1 MPAIAGNTSLYIGTS
16 GAPGLDAPNG
26 RSLTVRLARQAGDTK
41 LRFSYRIVAPRSANL
56 VSALVRVGS
65 EGASPGDA
73 MYGIGNMATPTEM
86 LTVGGKLVF
95 ASVAAEME
103 VPLPADATDHVLFV
117 IAPNNIFCFPGGSS
131 SEGVLLDDLRLE

>member
-1 MPAIAGNTSLYIGTS
+1 
-16 GAPGLDAPNG
+16 
-26 RSLTVRLARQAGDTK
+26 
-41 LRFSYRIVAPRSANL
+41 
-56 VSALVRVGS
+56 
-65 EGASPGDA
+65 
-73 MYGIGNMATPTEM
+73 MATPTEK